1 MFSIIKLTISDY
13 FDMLYPILCPFLV
26 ALISVFLCPPE
37 WQTFELFLTLLNV
50 TPFYIFILPFCVI

>member
-13 FDMLYPILCPFLV
+13 FEMLYPILCPFLV

-37 WQTFELFLTLLNV
+37 YGKHLNY
-50 TPFYIFILPFCVI
+50 F